1 MTAAPYLLGRRG
13 PGAYIAP
20 GSGSG
25 DGDGGF
31 VDQPV
36 VTTTSSG
43 DTTIKGKVK
52 AGSFGKFVVPLA
64 TVQAGRQYTFRY
76 TPQFSQLAQQGK
88 LAMVGFGFKTNND
101 FHIVGLRGDGS
112 TGLDK
117 YQVYGTPP
125 NGWNAQT
132 GHTTNDGGASASGT
146 QAGPNYLRLTVSV
159 DGTTYTLQSSADG
172 STWNTEFSGQSL
184 SPFSDVSSVTT
195 FGVALWFNNT
205 DAGPFSITI
214 DQFAEVD
221 PLIELVTVVAD
232 TSASATIFTMSSV
245 PIGAANANRTIYAV
259 ISFTQGSTSIS
270 SVTIG
275 GVTAKR
281 VINGTVTSA
290 GPQGIYYAEVPT
302 GTTATIVV
310 TTAGSATNCNCAV
323 YRSITA
329 GVKPIHGL
337 GGFGSGT
344 TVTLSNL
351 KIASGG
357 FVLTQARAGNI
368 SGVTTSGSDALSQD
382 DFRTVS
388 TYRLYTG
395 SILTTSVST
404 ITITATAPTA
414 VGIAADAGSFVPL
427 SGSAYSPVLA
437 GSFSDDTNLTTYT
450 FNAVNIGTANANRQ
464 LVICFAWGS
473 TVSRTVSSVTVGG
486 VAATLVQQVGSTTGG
501 TAIFRFPLSTGTTGN
516 IVITMSGGCTHMYGA
531 VYDTRCRYSFT
542 PMDSKTV
549 SSTALSVSTAAMQI
563 NDGGF
568 FIQSGYI
575 AAAVETISA
584 NYSGADTLNKD
595 SQVTAESVDSVAFF
609 SCLNTEFNQ
618 AVTGGISSGTSNLKR
633 VAAASFL

>member
-13 PGAYIAP
+13 PGAAVIV
-20 GSGSG
+20 GGGTGSG
-25 DGDGGF
+25 DGID
-31 VDQPV
+31 DPV

-76 TPQFSQLAQQGK
+76 TPQFAQLAQQGK

-101 FHIVGLRGDGS
+101 FHIAGLRGDGS

-132 GHTTNDGGASASGT
+132 GHTTNDGGAAASGT

-159 DGTTYTLQSSADG
+159 DGTTYTLQSSSDG
-172 STWNTEFSGQSL
+172 STWNTEFSAQSL
-184 SPFSDVSSVTT
+184 SPFSNVSDVVT
-195 FGVALWFNNT
+195 FGVALWFNNA

-214 DQFAEVD
+214 DQFAAVD
-221 PLIELVTVVAD
+221 PLIEFLTVVAD
-232 TSASATIFTMSSV
+232 TSSSVTTFTMSSV
-245 PIGAANANRTIYAV
+245 AIGAASADRRVYAV

-275 GVTAKR
+275 GVTAKK
-281 VINGTVTSA
+281 VINGSVTSA
-290 GPQGIYYAEVPT
+290 GPQGIYYADVPT

-310 TTAGSATNCNCAV
+310 TTAASATNCNCAV
-323 YRSITA
+323 YRSTTA
-329 GVKPIHGL
+329 GVKPVHGL

-344 TVTLSNL
+344 SVTLSNL
-351 KIASGG
+351 KIANGG
-357 FVLTQARAGNI
+357 FVLTQARAGTLPSGGI
-368 SGVTTSGSDALSQD
+368 SSSGSDAVSQD
-382 DFRTVS
+382 DYRAVS
-388 TYRLYTG
+388 TYKLETA
-395 SILTTSVST
+395 SILTTADST
-404 ITITATAPTA
+404 INITASQPSA

-427 SGSAYSPVLA
+427 SGSAYAPILA

-450 FNAVNIGTANANRQ
+450 FNGVNIGTANALRQ

-486 VAATLVQQVGSTTGG
+486 VAATLVQQVGSTSGG

-516 IVITMSGGCTHMYGA
+516 IVITMSGGCTRMYGVA
-531 VYDTRCRYSFT
+531 YDTRCRYSFT

-549 SSTALSVSTAAMQI
+549 SSTNTSVSTASMQV

-568 FIQSGYI
+568 LIESAVMIG
-575 AAAVETISA
+575 AVETISA
-584 NYSGADTLNKD
+584 VYSGADTLNKD
-595 SQVTAESVDSVAFF
+595 SQVTAESVDSMAWF
-609 SCLNTEFNQ
+609 SCLITEFNQ
-618 AVTGGISSGTSNLKR
+618 AVAPGFSSATSNLKR
-633 VAAASFL
+633 AAAASFL